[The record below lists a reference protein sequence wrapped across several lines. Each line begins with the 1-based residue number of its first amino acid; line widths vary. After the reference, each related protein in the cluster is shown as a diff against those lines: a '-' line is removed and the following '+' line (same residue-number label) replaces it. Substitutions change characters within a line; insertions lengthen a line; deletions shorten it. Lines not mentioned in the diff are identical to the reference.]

1 MVHVLDEVALD
12 CVLATL
18 DTASDFCAYLR
29 RKEALF
35 RSTSGVWAAG
45 EEELLGYY
53 LKRFDSKS
61 GAHDFVRDKGVD
73 VMVFEEGMWKDWLTS
88 LAREAWTKANEISYS
103 WDNLIE
109 KFSHH
114 ILANTQHF
122 RTEATVK
129 DHEFNIRWMAR
140 ENRFRRRV
148 LAGALVDCMNRTPL
162 GTRRS
167 RAIPPHG
174 PGDPLWVFL
183 VLPQPEF
190 AEYEEYRQ
198 VRSNL
203 LQAHL
208 YAAKHIY
215 PDARDIAGIAVDPRP
230 GHISEDAMYMKAH
243 EWGPD
248 QAEEARH
255 CHEDLGIFKH
265 ANLYSSKVREYPIEV
280 NLQRNSRVP
289 HGKKRK
295 SGRKAQRHARR
306 RNRDR

>member
-1 MVHVLDEVALD
+1 MVHVLDEVGLD

-18 DTASDFCAYLR
+18 DTVSDFCSYLR

-35 RSTSGVWAAG
+35 RGASGVWAAG

-53 LKRFDSKS
+53 LKHFDPAT
-61 GAHDFVRDKGVD
+61 GAHDFVRDDGID
-73 VMVFEEGMWKDWLTS
+73 VMVFEEGIWTSWLTS
-88 LAREAWTKANEISYS
+88 AAREAWTRANEISYS
-103 WDNLIE
+103 WDRLIE

-114 ILANTQHF
+114 ILSNTQHF
-122 RTEATVK
+122 NPEGAVK

-148 LAGALVDCMNRTPL
+148 LAGALNDCMNTTPV

-167 RAIPPHG
+167 RMLPPSG

-190 AEYEEYRQ
+190 AEYDEYRK
-198 VRSNL
+198 VRRNL

-215 PDARDIAGIAVDPRP
+215 PTATDIAGIAVDPRP
-230 GHISEDAMYMKAH
+230 EHLSEDAMYMKAH
-243 EWGPD
+243 EWGPE
-248 QAEEARH
+248 QAEEARR

-265 ANLYSSKVREYPIEV
+265 ANFYSSKAREYPIDADR
-280 NLQRNSRVP
+280 QRSNRVP
-289 HGKKRK
+289 AGQRRK
-295 SGRKAQRHARR
+295 SARKAQRRARR
-306 RNRDR
+306 RNRGR